1 MAELC
6 ELVDRQSLTLQN
18 LASSVRPLST
28 TVQSGVYTPEHRMPA
43 SPSDKAFLLLLATPI
58 SPAICL
64 HACEADEKTMN
75 ILQQAVEHNWSRGV
89 PNSNFPDEQTSISGR
104 AMARVYTD
112 LRRRFPHPQSPYV
125 PARMQKWVNR
135 AHDNRYE
142 GERTAAKGVMDAE
155 SRFQVLQRRSGLY
168 RQYASRVAGYASDII
183 SRSIAA
189 GQGRLRFGSGGQDGD
204 DELASMV

>member
-6 ELVDRQSLTLQN
+6 ELVDRQSLTLET

-28 TVQSGVYTPEHRMPA
+28 SPQGTPEQHMPA
-43 SPSDKAFLLLLATPI
+43 SPSDKTFLLLLATPI

-89 PNSNFPDEQTSISGR
+89 PNSNFPDKQTSTSVTSGR
-104 AMARVYTD
+104 AMARVYSD
-112 LRRRFPHPQSPYV
+112 LRRRFPHPQTQYV
-125 PARMQKWVNR
+125 PARMQKWVMR
-135 AHDNRYE
+135 AHASGYD
-142 GERTAAKGVMDAE
+142 GESASRGVLDPE
-155 SRFQVLQRRSGLY
+155 SRFQILHRRSELY

-189 GQGRLRFGSGGQDGD
+189 GRGRLMVGSGRQDGD